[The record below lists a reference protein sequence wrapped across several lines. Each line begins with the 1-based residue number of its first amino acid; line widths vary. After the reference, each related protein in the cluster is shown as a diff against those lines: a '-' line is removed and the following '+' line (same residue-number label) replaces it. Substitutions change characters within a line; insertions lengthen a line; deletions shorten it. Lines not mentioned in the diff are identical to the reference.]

1 MERATNPN
9 PVAQRITQ
17 VMAVRGVDIST
28 LANAADIGEVAL
40 RERLQGES
48 DFTWPELAHVG
59 GVLRINP
66 AHLMAGAA

>member
-1 MERATNPN
+1 MERAQVTGT
-9 PVAQRITQ
+9 VATRIAAAMQ
-17 VMAVRGVDIST
+17 QRGVDIST
-28 LANAADIGEVAL
+28 LADAADIGEPVL
-40 RERLQGES
+40 RERLLGES